1 METRFEKRQLLLI
14 QVALSGVMAA
24 LVALATFIVQIPI
37 PATKG
42 YLNFGDI
49 MIFVS
54 SLAFG
59 PIVGGLAGSIGSAI
73 SDVASGYG
81 PFAPF
86 TFLIKGAEGII
97 AGLISNKTSRSRDI
111 LAVTVAGIEMITGYF
126 LAEFYPLGL
135 GWGAL
140 VEIPVNFTQIFVGG
154 VIGLPIA
161 LIIRRR
167 LPEIMKYRV

>member
-1 METRFEKRQLLLI
+1 
-14 QVALSGVMAA
+14 MAA
-24 LVALATFIVQIPI
+24 LVTIATFIVQIPI
-37 PATKG
+37 PATRG

-54 SLAFG
+54 ALTFG

-73 SDVASGYG
+73 SDVISGYG

-86 TFLIKGAEGII
+86 TFVIKGAEGVI
-97 AGLISNKTSRSRDI
+97 AGLISNKIKVPRDV
-111 LAVTVAGIEMITGYF
+111 LAVIVAGTEMITGYF

-135 GWGAL
+135 GWDAL

-154 VIGLPIA
+154 LIGLPIA